1 MPERV
6 RPAPEGIDNVF
17 GIKLPFPVCV
27 CVPRPPT
34 EFCVEFPFGIK
45 ICSNRGTVA
54 RFEGLDG
61 MMLKFVG
68 NLQPLLAPL
77 MPILVLI
84 SIVKALIDCIQ
95 AIPDAIST
103 LSPGPIYDCLERL
116 AALFPQLF
124 QMIPP
129 FSYLEFVNNLIL
141 FMITLLD
148 VFIDALN
155 QMLSIN
161 IQTELNLLP
170 DDDRLR
176 CCLDANIRAFFDQI
190 SAALRMSGP
199 FFHVLAQLLGILEV
213 PGTKKFIKPLR
224 LQVEKLDGITAEDV
238 SPELVGTLRSIQGIL
253 RDISNAIAAVG
264 ASPIAQILQKANNCA
279 CEE

>member
-1 MPERV
+1 
-6 RPAPEGIDNVF
+6 VF
-17 GIKLPFPVCV
+17 GIPLPFPVCV

-34 EFCVEFPFGIK
+34 EFCIDFPFGVK
-45 ICSNRGTVA
+45 ICSNRGTIF

-77 MPILVLI
+77 MPILVVI

-103 LSPGPIYDCLERL
+103 LSPDPIYDCLERL
-116 AALFPQLF
+116 AELFPQLF

-129 FSYLEFVNNLIL
+129 FSYLEFINNLIL
-141 FMITLLD
+141 FMISLLEA
-148 VFIDALN
+148 FIDAIN
-155 QMLSIN
+155 KMLAIN
-161 IQTELNLLP
+161 IQTELDLLP

-176 CCLDANIRAFFDQI
+176 CCLDENIRAFFDQI
-190 SAALRMSGP
+190 AAALRMSGTV
-199 FFHVLAQLLGILEV
+199 FGILAQLLGILEI

-224 LQVEKLDGITAEDV
+224 LKIQALDGLTAEGID
-238 SPELVGTLRSIQGIL
+238 VGTITLLQDIQNIL
-253 RDISNAIAAVG
+253 RDISNVIAAIG
-264 ASPIAQILQKANNCA
+264 ASPIAQILQKANDCA
-279 CEE
+279 CTDTV